1 MKAGKR
7 QTTEVASSKPAQK
20 PTRRT
25 GPRAHRPRPTPR
37 WLTKQTE
44 ADQVAQRRC
53 LLMLSVLSGET
64 PVTDAIAAAGL
75 SRATYYKLEERALR
89 AMMWALSP
97 ASGPDGTE
105 ESALAQARA
114 KVEELEAKVKGLEK
128 ERRRADR
135 MAMLVRKLVKAGPYV
150 MPGRGRPRGSGWTPN
165 GPSSSSGSTNTPNP
179 TSGSK
184 ASTPTPNSA
193 TES

>member
-1 MKAGKR
+1 MKPSTKETSSSKGEAKVKR
-7 QTTEVASSKPAQK
+7 QS
-20 PTRRT
+20 

-89 AMMWALSP
+89 AMLWALSP
-97 ASGPDGTE
+97 VAGPDGTE

-150 MPGRGRPRGSGWTPN
+150 MPGRGRPTGSGSTPN
-165 GPSSSSGSTNTPNP
+165 GPSSSSGSTSTVMGT
-179 TSGSK
+179 TSSK
-184 ASTPTPNSA
+184 VSTPTPNSG
-193 TES
+193 SGS